1 MHLQIIT
8 PEKIVYKGE
17 VVSIIL
23 PGSKGVFQIL
33 NNHAPIISTLQKGE
47 IKIKDSNNKK
57 DNFDVNGG
65 VIEFQN
71 NNAIVLID

>member
-1 MHLQIIT
+1 MNLEIIT

>member
-1 MHLQIIT
+1 MNLEIIT

-33 NNHAPIISTLQKGE
+33 KNHAPIISTLQKGK
-47 IKIKDSNNKK
+47 IKIKDSNNKE
-57 DNFDVNGG
+57 DNFNVSGG
-65 VIEFQN
+65 VLEFQN
-71 NNAIVLID
+71 NNAIVLVD